1 MTLHYKLNAK
11 LSWFTIFIERET
23 RIAYVRGRCNRMGK
37 MKLVSFDL
45 DDTLIREI
53 HSVML
58 PCILNGKE
66 KEHSFIQ
73 AQEEK
78 GEINYM
84 AADYLRAEL
93 LLGLEES
100 GIAQSFLEIAK
111 PINSIKNVVEALH
124 ERNIKCIV
132 ITVGPK
138 QVAKVVCDIFGFDG
152 YYGSE
157 YEVVEGVFTGKILN
171 YIGAQEKVECLQDF
185 CKNNNIKPEEC
196 IAVGDGSTDIPIF
209 EYCGKSIAI
218 NSSPKVCK
226 SAMYAIETD
235 DLIDILKCIL

>member
-1 MTLHYKLNAK
+1 
-11 LSWFTIFIERET
+11 
-23 RIAYVRGRCNRMGK
+23 MGK
-37 MKLVSFDL
+37 SKLVCFDL

-73 AQEEK
+73 DQEEK
-78 GEINYM
+78 GLINYI

-100 GIAQSFLEIAK
+100 KIAQSFLDFAK
-111 PINSIKNVVEALH
+111 PLKNIKSVVQALH
-124 ERNIKCIV
+124 EKNIKCIV

-138 QVAKVVCDIFGFDG
+138 QVAKVVCDIWGFDD
-152 YYGSE
+152 YYGSD
-157 YEVVEGVFTGKILN
+157 YEVIEGVFSGKILN
-171 YIGAQEKVECLQDF
+171 YIGAEQKIECLQDF
-185 CKNNNIKPEEC
+185 CKSNRIRPEEC

-209 EYCGKSIAI
+209 KYCGKSIAI
-218 NSSPKVCK
+218 NSSEKVQK
-226 SAMYAIETD
+226 SAMHAVDTD
-235 DLIDILKCIL
+235 DLTDIIKYILCE